1 MSFLALLAALLLD
14 YFWPLPSHFRAFP
27 LFSRYA
33 RYLERQ
39 FNAGERWHG
48 LLAWLL
54 AVVPLALLATL
65 GYLFLNQLNA
75 LLGWL
80 WSVAILYLI
89 MGFRYLGVNAAG
101 VAAALRGQEL
111 DEARRQLGQWL
122 GRDSASLSAGEV
134 ARLGIEEILRGAYQ
148 HLFGVIIWFALFG
161 PGGALLY
168 RLSQILGLKW
178 GELDEREFG
187 DFGKVAARVFA
198 WMEWLPLRITAISFA
213 IVGDFEDAMYCWR
226 SQAEQWAQRG
236 MGIVLASGAGAMGVK
251 LGDTIPGRDGTEH
264 RPELG
269 LGDEADA
276 DYLDS
281 AVSMVWRALV
291 LWLVLLLLLTLA
303 RWTGA

>member
-14 YFWPLPSHFRAFP
+14 YFQPLPAHFRSYP
-27 LFSRYA
+27 WFSRYA
-33 RYLERQ
+33 HYLERQ
-39 FNAGERWHG
+39 FNAGEHRHG

-65 GYLFLNQLNA
+65 GYLLLNQINA

-80 WSVAILYLI
+80 WSVAILYLV

-101 VAAALRGQEL
+101 IALALRSQKV

-122 GRDSASLSAGEV
+122 GRDSASLSGGEV

-148 HLFGVIIWFALFG
+148 HLFGVIIWFTLFG
-161 PGGALLY
+161 PGGAMLY
-168 RLSQILGLKW
+168 RLSQILGQKW
-178 GELDEREFG
+178 GELDEGEFG
-187 DFGKVAARVFA
+187 EFGKVAARLFA
-198 WMEWLPLRITAISFA
+198 WMEWIPLRITAISFA

-251 LGDTIPGRDGTEH
+251 LGEPIPVRDGIEH

-269 LGDEADA
+269 LGDEADV

>member
-1 MSFLALLAALLLD
+1 MSFLALFAALLLD
-14 YFWPLPSHFRAFP
+14 YFKPLPAHFRTWP
-27 LFSRYA
+27 WFSRYA
-33 RYLERQ
+33 HYLEQQ
-39 FNAGERWHG
+39 FNAGEHRHG

-54 AVVPLALLATL
+54 AVVPLAMFATMVHV
-65 GYLFLNQLNA
+65 FLNQLNA
-75 LLGWL
+75 LLGLL
-80 WSVAILYLI
+80 WSVVVLYLV
-89 MGFRYLGVNAAG
+89 MGFRYLGANAASI
-101 VAAALRGQEL
+101 ASALRGQEL

-122 GRDSASLSAGEV
+122 GRDSSALSAGDV
-134 ARLGIEEILRGAYQ
+134 AKLGVEEILRGAYQ

-187 DFGKVAARVFA
+187 DFGKVAARIFA

-226 SQAEQWAQRG
+226 SQAGQWAQRG
-236 MGIVLASGAGAMGVK
+236 MGIILASGAGAMGVK
-251 LGDTIPGRDGTEH
+251 LGESITGRDGIES

>member
-14 YFWPLPSHFRAFP
+14 YFQPLPSHFRTWP
-27 LFSRYA
+27 RFSRYA
-33 RYLERQ
+33 HYLEQQ
-39 FNAGERWHG
+39 FNAGEHRHG

-54 AVVPLALLATL
+54 AALPLALLAAL
-65 GYLFLNQLNA
+65 GYVFLNQLNA

-80 WSVAILYLI
+80 WSVAILYLV
-89 MGFRYLGVNAAG
+89 MGFRYLGVNAASI
-101 VAAALRGQEL
+101 ASALRGQEL

-122 GRDSASLSAGEV
+122 GHDNSSLSAGEI
-134 ARLGIEEILRGAYQ
+134 AKLGIEEILRGAYQ

-187 DFGKVAARVFA
+187 DFGKVAARIFA

-226 SQAEQWAQRG
+226 SQAGQWAQRG

-251 LGDTIPGRDGTEH
+251 LGESISGRDGVES

>member
-1 MSFLALLAALLLD
+1 MSFLALLTALLLD
-14 YFWPLPSHFRAFP
+14 YFQPLPSHFRAYP
-27 LFSRYA
+27 WFSRYV
-33 RYLERQ
+33 RYLEHQ
-39 FNAGERWHG
+39 FNAGSYRHG

-54 AVVPLALLATL
+54 AVMPLTVLVTL
-65 GYLFLNQLNA
+65 GYLFLSQLNT

-80 WSVAILYLI
+80 WSVAVLYLI
-89 MGFRYLGVNAAG
+89 VGFRCLGVNAA
-101 VAAALRGQEL
+101 AIATALRSQNL

-122 GRDSASLSAGEV
+122 ARDTAALSGGEI
-134 ARLGIEEILRGAYQ
+134 ARLGIEEVLRSAYQ
-148 HLFGVIIWFALFG
+148 QLFGVIIWFVLFG
-161 PGGALLY
+161 PGGAILY

-187 DFGKVAARVFA
+187 DFGKVAARVLA
-198 WMEWLPLRITAISFA
+198 WMEWIPLRITAISFA

-226 SQAEQWAQRG
+226 SQAGQWAQHG
-236 MGIVLASGAGAMGVK
+236 MGVILASGAGAMGVK
-251 LGDTIPGRDGTEH
+251 LGESIPGRDGIEI

-281 AVSMVWRALV
+281 AVSMVWRALA

-303 RWTGA
+303 RWTGS

>member
-14 YFWPLPSHFRAFP
+14 YFKPLPPRFRTWLP
-27 LFSRYA
+27 FSRYA
-33 RYLERQ
+33 HYLEQQ
-39 FNAGERWHG
+39 FNAGEHRHG

-54 AVVPLALLATL
+54 AVVPLALLTSLA
-65 GYLFLNQLNA
+65 YVYLNQLNA

-80 WSVAILYLI
+80 WSIAVLYLV
-89 MGFRYLGVNAAG
+89 MGFRYLGVNAARI
-101 VAAALRGQEL
+101 ATALRRQEL
-111 DEARRQLGQWL
+111 EEARRQVGQWL
-122 GRDSASLSAGEV
+122 GRDSDALSGGDIAK
-134 ARLGIEEILRGAYQ
+134 LGIEEILRGAYQ

-168 RLSQILGLKW
+168 RLSQTLSLKW

-187 DFGKVAARVFA
+187 DFGKVAARIFA

-226 SQAEQWAQRG
+226 SQAGQWAQGG

-251 LGDTIPGRDGTEH
+251 LGDAISGRDGVES

-291 LWLVLLLLLTLA
+291 LCLVLLLLLTLA

>member
-14 YFWPLPSHFRAFP
+14 YFQPLPSHFRTWP
-27 LFSRYA
+27 RFSRYA
-33 RYLERQ
+33 YYLEQQ
-39 FNAGERWHG
+39 FNAGEHRHG

-54 AVVPLALLATL
+54 AVLPLALLAAL
-65 GYLFLNQLNA
+65 GYVFLNQLNA

-80 WSVAILYLI
+80 WSVAILYLV
-89 MGFRYLGVNAAG
+89 MGFRYLGVNAASI
-101 VAAALRGQEL
+101 ASALRGQEL

-122 GRDSASLSAGEV
+122 GHDNSPLSAGEI
-134 ARLGIEEILRGAYQ
+134 AKLGIEEILRGAYQ

-168 RLSQILGLKW
+168 RLSQILSLKW

-187 DFGKVAARVFA
+187 DFGKVAARIFA
-198 WMEWLPLRITAISFA
+198 WMEWIPLRITAISFA

-226 SQAEQWAQRG
+226 SQAGQWAQRG

-251 LGDTIPGRDGTEH
+251 LGESIARRDGVES

>member
-14 YFWPLPSHFRAFP
+14 YFRPLPSRFRAYP
-27 LFSRYA
+27 WFSRYV
-33 RYLERQ
+33 RYLEHQ
-39 FNAGERWHG
+39 FNAGSHRHG

-54 AVVPLALLATL
+54 AVMPLTVLVTS
-65 GYLFLNQLNA
+65 GYLFLSQLNA

-80 WSVAILYLI
+80 WSVAVLYLVV
-89 MGFRYLGVNAAG
+89 GFRYLGVNAA
-101 VAAALRGQEL
+101 AIATALRSQNL

-122 GRDSASLSAGEV
+122 ACDTAALSGGEV
-134 ARLGIEEILRGAYQ
+134 ARLGIEEVLRSAYQ

-161 PGGALLY
+161 PGGAILY
-168 RLSQILGLKW
+168 RLCQILGLKW

-198 WMEWLPLRITAISFA
+198 WMEWIPLRITAISFA

-226 SQAEQWAQRG
+226 SQAGQWAQHG
-236 MGIVLASGAGAMGVK
+236 MGIILASGAGAMGVK
-251 LGDTIPGRDGTEH
+251 LGEPIPGGNGIEI

-281 AVSMVWRALV
+281 AVSMVWRALA

-303 RWTGA
+303 RWTGS

>member
-14 YFWPLPSHFRAFP
+14 YFRPLPSHFRAFP

-33 RYLERQ
+33 HYLERQ
-39 FNAGERWHG
+39 FNAGEHWHG

-80 WSVAILYLI
+80 WSVAVLYLI

-251 LGDTIPGRDGTEH
+251 LGDPIPGRDGIEH